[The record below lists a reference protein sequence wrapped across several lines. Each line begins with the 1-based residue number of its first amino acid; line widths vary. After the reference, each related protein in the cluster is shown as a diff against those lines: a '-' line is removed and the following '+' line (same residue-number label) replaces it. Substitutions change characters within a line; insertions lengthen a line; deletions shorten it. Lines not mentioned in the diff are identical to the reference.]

1 MSVSVRWTVA
11 IVAVALIIALIAYG
25 RGTAHH
31 RGIDVGVHAGVSTG
45 LGG

>member
-11 IVAVALIIALIAYG
+11 IVAAALIIALIAYG

-31 RGIDVGVHAGVSTG
+31 RGIDVGVHAGVSPG

>member
-11 IVAVALIIALIAYG
+11 IVAAVLIIALIAYG

-31 RGIDVGVHAGVSTG
+31 RGIDVGVHAGVTPG